1 MYPNYTSFTNSLK
14 ISEERTKYL
23 NELKNTRKNMN
34 SKNTIIIGVLGE
46 SPYAESAGDVN
57 IPYCK
62 STFGGSGCRY
72 DGSNPYLPEK
82 QRTSLTLDYDNF
94 DHNVIS
100 HILEADKNI
109 PVITVLLSGRP
120 MLVNNA
126 LNISTAFISAWLPG
140 TSGGQGIVDAISG
153 DYKLRSK

>member
-1 MYPNYTSFTNSLK
+1 MTNSLK

-23 NELKNTRKNMN
+23 NDLKNVRKNMTAN
-34 SKNTIIIGVLGE
+34 NTIIIGVLGE

-62 STFGGSGCRY
+62 GIFGGDGCRY

-82 QRTSLTLDYDNF
+82 QRTSLALDYDNF

-100 HILEADKNI
+100 HIL
-109 PVITVLLSGRP
+109 
-120 MLVNNA
+120 
-126 LNISTAFISAWLPG
+126 
-140 TSGGQGIVDAISG
+140 
-153 DYKLRSK
+153 